1 MAKKVILVLCMLV
14 VTITQLYSSAFAIQ
28 IETKSPLPTQTSSS
42 HVIHSFGNLEE
53 ERAVSDIHHVQ
64 LVVENHT
71 SCSTMH
77 SSGVHTCV
85 EMTDCTQI
93 QCVGPVDCGPLH
105 YLFNVNSSSTAQIV
119 VNDLLLTPSSGS
131 LYRPPIAH

>member
-1 MAKKVILVLCMLV
+1 VLCMLV

-28 IETKSPLPTQTSSS
+28 IETKSPLLTQTSCS

-53 ERAVSDIHHVQ
+53 RAVSDTHHVQ
-64 LVVENHT
+64 LVVENNT

-77 SSGVHTCV
+77 SSGVHSCV

-93 QCVGPVDCGPLH
+93 QCVGPVDCGPSH
-105 YLFNVNSSSTAQIV
+105 YLFNLNSSSAAQLV
-119 VNDLLLTPSSGS
+119 ANDLLLTPSSGS